1 VLRRAWGACV
11 EGDAMIDFA
20 TLLQQFAAAVVA
32 NHGAALARLFTDD
45 GVYEDG
51 FFGAHKGHAEIARML
66 ARFHATGT
74 DYRWDF
80 FDPLCDGRIGYAR
93 WRFSYA
99 SKMPGAEG
107 KPVLFEGTSLFEF
120 RGERI
125 AHYSEA
131 FDRGVALVQQD
142 FPAERLKKILVK
154 TVQAQSA
161 RPECREHLERFA

>member
-1 VLRRAWGACV
+1 MHDFPALLRS
-11 EGDAMIDFA
+11 
-20 TLLQQFAAAVVA
+20 FAAAVAA
-32 NHGAALARLFTDD
+32 NDGAALAGLFTDD

-51 FFGAHKGHAEIARML
+51 FFGAHKGRDEIIAML
-66 ARFHATGT
+66 AHFHATGT

-80 FDPLCDGRIGYAR
+80 FDPLADGRIGYAR

-120 RGERI
+120 RGDRI
-125 AHYSEA
+125 ARYSEA

-142 FPAERLKKILVK
+142 FPAERLEKILRK
-154 TVQAQSA
+154 AAQAQNA
-161 RPECREHLERFA
+161 RPECREHLKRFARPS

>member
-1 VLRRAWGACV
+1 
-11 EGDAMIDFA
+11 
-20 TLLQQFAAAVVA
+20 VVA
-32 NHGAALARLFTDD
+32 NDGAALAGLFTDD

-51 FFGAHKGHAEIARML
+51 FFGAHQGRDEIIAML

-74 DYRWDF
+74 GYRWDF
-80 FDPLCDGRIGYAR
+80 FDPLADGRIGYAR

-107 KPVLFEGTSLFEF
+107 KPVVFEGTSLFAF

-125 AHYSEA
+125 TRYSEA

-142 FPAERLKKILVK
+142 FPAERLKKILHK
-154 TVQAQSA
+154 AAQAQNAS
-161 RPECREHLERFA
+161 PECREHLKRFARSS

>member
-1 VLRRAWGACV
+1 MMPDFPGLLRR
-11 EGDAMIDFA
+11 
-20 TLLQQFAAAVVA
+20 FAAAVVA
-32 NHGAALARLFTDD
+32 NDGAPLAALFTDD

-51 FFGAHKGHAEIARML
+51 FFGAHKGSDAIIAML

-74 DYRWDF
+74 NYRWDF
-80 FDPLCDGRIGYAR
+80 FDPLADGRIGYAR

-107 KPVLFEGTSLFEF
+107 KPVVFEGTSLFEF

-125 AHYSEA
+125 ARYSEA

-142 FPAERLKKILVK
+142 FPAERLKKILHK
-154 TVQAQSA
+154 TAQAQNA
-161 RPECREHLERFA
+161 TLECRDHLKRFARSS

>member
-1 VLRRAWGACV
+1 MLDFPALLRCFS
-11 EGDAMIDFA
+11 D
-20 TLLQQFAAAVVA
+20 AVVK
-32 NHGAALARLFTDD
+32 NDGAGLAALFTDD

-51 FFGAHKGHAEIARML
+51 FFGAHKGPDAIAAML
-66 ARFHATGT
+66 ARFHDTGA

-107 KPVLFEGTSLFEF
+107 KPVVFEGMSLFEF
-120 RGERI
+120 RGDRI

-131 FDRGVALVQQD
+131 FDRGVALVQQE
-142 FPAERLKKILVK
+142 FPAERLRKILVK
-154 TVQAQSA
+154 TAQAQNA
-161 RPECREHLERFA
+161 TPACREHLARFAGAAQETAS

>member
-1 VLRRAWGACV
+1 MLDFPTLLRR
-11 EGDAMIDFA
+11 FA
-20 TLLQQFAAAVVA
+20 QAVVA
-32 NHGAALARLFTDD
+32 NDGAALAALFSED

-51 FFGAHKGHAEIARML
+51 FFGAHKGHADIVRML
-66 ARFHATGT
+66 ARFHETGS

-80 FDPLCDGRIGYAR
+80 FDPLTDGRIGYSR

-107 KPVLFEGTSLFEF
+107 KPVVFEGISLFEF

-125 AHYSEA
+125 ARYSEA

-142 FPAERLKKILVK
+142 FPAERLRKILVK
-154 TVQAQSA
+154 SAQAQNA
-161 RPECREHLERFA
+161 TPECREHLARFADAAGKRAAS

>member
-1 VLRRAWGACV
+1 MPDFPALLRS
-11 EGDAMIDFA
+11 
-20 TLLQQFAAAVVA
+20 FAAAVMA
-32 NHGAALARLFTDD
+32 NDGAALARLFTDD

-51 FFGAHKGHAEIARML
+51 FFGAHKGHDEIVRML

-80 FDPLCDGRIGYAR
+80 FDPLADGRIGYAR

-107 KPVLFEGTSLFEF
+107 KPVVFEGTSLFEF

-125 AHYSEA
+125 ARYSEA

-154 TVQAQSA
+154 TAQAQNA
-161 RPECREHLERFA
+161 TPECREHLKRFARSS